1 MLELRIVPTE
11 NEWYNLH
18 FVFSPRGGI
27 SGLPQD
33 CSLGRIR
40 LEHKQELID
49 GGGFGGTIA
58 DSSMTLEALAAPP
71 NEFLLLE
78 AAHKLLEV
86 PDLQLPDL
94 RPNLNLWPEQGVRVK
109 IVNRNDSPNPNE
121 SGNYNV
127 FLNEK
132 LVGSIPDFDKT
143 RGRIELL
150 KASLELAIKYQADR

>member
-33 CSLGRIR
+33 CSLGKIR
-40 LEHKQELID
+40 LDHKHESID
-49 GGGFGGTIA
+49 EEGVGDTIA
-58 DSSMTLEALAAPP
+58 DSSATLGALVAPP
-71 NEFLLLE
+71 NPFLLLE
-78 AAHKLLEV
+78 AARQLLEV
-86 PDLQLPDL
+86 PDLQHPDFK
-94 RPNLNLWPEQGVRVK
+94 PNQDLWPEQGVRVK
-109 IVNRNDSPNPNE
+109 IVNRNDSPNPDE

-127 FLNEK
+127 FLNDK

-150 KASLELAIKYQADR
+150 KESLALAIHSQPDR